1 MARWSSSSSLR
12 LRPDRMTEPALG
24 RSSPASNPSRVDLPE
39 PEAPTMASVS
49 PLFSSRESSCRMV
62 RSPSVLGTTLLRLWA
77 LRILSLMEN
86 PMRAWF
92 LSAGLGLLLLSQGAM
107 AGTVLIVG
115 DSISAAF
122 GLDTRVGWVSL
133 LEQRLKAEGYTD
145 KVVNASISGDTSA
158 GGQARLPALLAEH
171 KPELV
176 ILELGGNDGLR
187 GQQPAQLQ
195 QNLSSM
201 IDSSRAAGA
210 RVLLLGMQIPPNYGP
225 RYTTA
230 FKEVYS
236 HLAEEKKVPFVPF
249 FLEGVGG
256 VPGLMQADGLHPAA
270 AAQGK
275 LLENVWPS
283 LKPLL

>member
-1 MARWSSSSSLR
+1 
-12 LRPDRMTEPALG
+12 
-24 RSSPASNPSRVDLPE
+24 
-39 PEAPTMASVS
+39 
-49 PLFSSRESSCRMV
+49 
-62 RSPSVLGTTLLRLWA
+62 
-77 LRILSLMEN
+77 
-86 PMRAWF
+86 MRAWF
-92 LSAGLGLLLLSQGAM
+92 LSAGLGLLLLSQGAA

-133 LEQRLKAEGYTD
+133 LEQRMKQEGFTD

-187 GQQPAQLQ
+187 GQQPTQLQ
-195 QNLSSM
+195 QNLASM
-201 IDSSRAAGA
+201 IDRSRQAGA
-210 RVLLLGMQIPPNYGP
+210 KVLLLGMQIPPNYGP
-225 RYTTA
+225 RYTNA
-230 FKEVYS
+230 FKEVYTT
-236 HLAEEKKVPFVPF
+236 LAEEKKVPLVPF

-256 VPGLMQADGLHPAA
+256 VPELMQADGLHPAA
-270 AAQGK
+270 AGQNR
-275 LLENVWPS
+275 LLENVWPT